1 MNMLPTM
8 NENAYQ
14 NHIQTVCDAVKC
26 TAKESI
32 SKAADKV
39 EQFYEPDEEGVY
51 NISLSGDGTSRK
63 RGFSS
68 SFGVVTVCPLSL

>member
-1 MNMLPTM
+1 MHIKIIFKWCVMQLNVQLKK
-8 NENAYQ
+8 ASLKLQ
-14 NHIQTVCDAVKC
+14 N
-26 TAKESI
+26 
-32 SKAADKV
+32 KV